1 MQALFVMT
9 RKMKSMKEHQ
19 SDQSATSVAI
29 AIAKAPLTQ
38 QHDGYQL
45 FLVSSLVACLYRRNS
60 P

>member
-9 RKMKSMKEHQ
+9 RKMMSMKEHQ

-45 FLVSSLVACLYRRNS
+45 FLVSSLVAC
-60 P
+60 